1 MVNTKLVNIVSLV
14 FAILLYFIVLVLV
27 IKIYQGDIKDLKKFG
42 FDEEKSIVVNLDDI
56 LINSK
61 VTQKKTTKQKDI
73 KKPKI
78 IKVSSNTEKKSKS
91 DSRDLVEKSVK
102 DLFSTMKVKKNAN
115 EIEEKL
121 KQEKTRASR
130 LKKIKAKELF
140 KSSSINKKEITK
152 ELMKIKKM
160 LKDTKDKVKG
170 DYDDKFWSKV
180 SSIIMTKWNQT
191 VGTKDGLKATV
202 IIKID
207 YKGRLFYRNLKFS
220 FNNLFDTKL
229 KQFLDSL
236 SKEKFPPYKKG
247 RYIEAEFVFADK
259 EEI

>member
-1 MVNTKLVNIVSLV
+1 MVNTKLINIFSLALSI
-14 FAILLYFIVLVLV
+14 FIYFIVIILV
-27 IKIYQGDIKDLKKFG
+27 IKIYKGDIKEIKKFG

-61 VTQKKTTKQKDI
+61 KTEKQISKKIK

-78 IKVSSNTEKKSKS
+78 VKISSNTDKKTSS
-91 DSRDLVEKSVK
+91 DSRDIVEKNIK
-102 DLFSTMKVKKNAN
+102 DLFSTMKVKKDAN

-130 LKKIKAKELF
+130 LKKINAKELF
-140 KSSSINKKEITK
+140 KSTPVDKKAITK
-152 ELMKIKKM
+152 ELMKIKKL
-160 LKDTKDKVKG
+160 LKDKKDKVKG
-170 DYDDKFWSKV
+170 DYEDKFWSKI
-180 SSIIMTKWNQT
+180 SSIIMPKWNQT
-191 VGTKDGLKATV
+191 IATKDGLKATV

-207 YKGRLFYRNLKFS
+207 NKGRFFYRNLNLS

-236 SKEKFPPYKKG
+236 TKEKFPPYKKG